1 MARYEGGI
9 LGTGVDRMAGYEA
22 FANWEGLLADWQADI
37 RYPVDRLG
45 DFLMVPKY
53 DESPAP
59 TIGFGAF
66 QGQPKWRSVRDV
78 PTQPIRDALLDLLR
92 VQGDTEFASVEQ
104 QRHLLDTAP
113 SDYDAKSLVRINAEE
128 MRHGLQMA
136 HILTTNFGDAGKREA
151 AGLLERR
158 ATKGTRLLKAFNDQV
173 RHWVDLFCFTAFM
186 DRDGK
191 YQLAMLHQCA
201 FWPIA
206 ASMGPMLKEEAF
218 HLGTGVTGLKRIVQA
233 GVIPT
238 PILQK
243 YVNWWVSAAY
253 DCFGKEQSGTAAW
266 AYTWGL
272 KGRFDELTNP
282 AEADRFALNQHNRAL
297 YAAEVHGILEEL
309 NRHRAKGQ
317 VPLFAPDVRF
327 HRRVGDHVDACVTA
341 HGQNLP
347 ADDMEAYLAEALPS
361 ADDEEHLA
369 WAFGQDWIST
379 RGGTP

>member
-1 MARYEGGI
+1 MN
-9 LGTGVDRMAGYEA
+9 RMVGYEA
-22 FANWEGLLADWQADI
+22 FADWEGLLADWQADI

-53 DESPAP
+53 DESAAPA
-59 TIGFGAF
+59 IGFGSF
-66 QGQPKWRSVRDV
+66 KGQPKWRTLLQV
-78 PTQPIRDALLDLLR
+78 PRQPIRDALLDLIR

-136 HILTTNFGDAGKREA
+136 HVLTTNFGDAGAREA

-158 ATKGTRLLKAFNDQV
+158 ATKGTRLLKAFNDEV

-233 GVIPT
+233 GAIPT
-238 PILQK
+238 SILQK
-243 YVNWWVSAAY
+243 YLNWWISAAY
-253 DCFGKEQSGTAAW
+253 DCFGKESSSTASW
-266 AYTWGL
+266 AYEWGL
-272 KGRFDELTNP
+272 KGRFDEATNP
-282 AEADRFALNQHNRAL
+282 TEADRAALNEYNRGL
-297 YAAEVHGILEEL
+297 YATEVQGIIEEL

-317 VPLFAPDVRF
+317 PPLYAPDVRF
-327 HRRVGDHVDACVTA
+327 HRRVGAHVDANISA
-341 HGQNLP
+341 HGQPLSP
-347 ADDMEAYLAEALPS
+347 DAYEGHLAGVLPS

-369 WAFGQDWIST
+369 WAFDQQWIST